1 VATLEFFCNRPTV
14 VALTEFGLDVSSIQA
29 SMTALQQ
36 AESATGVGQVVF
48 GLEGRGK
55 VRTIFQLLLDMETA
69 RVYLNLETGN
79 QLAVLAEER
88 IHMDLKVRIGTVT
101 NNLVSKETFLT
112 PSISILT
119 RNRWPVAQCTSS
131 KRVFLRLRMPLALI
145 TCAILCMCPV
155 VLKHLYR

>member
-14 VALTEFGLDVSSIQA
+14 VALTEFGLDISSIQA

-36 AESATGVGQVVF
+36 AESAIGVGQVVF

-88 IHMDLKVRIGTVT
+88 IHMDLKVRIGTIIV
-101 NNLVSKETFLT
+101 NLVSKGTFLT
-112 PSISILT
+112 PSISILS
-119 RNRWPVAQCTSS
+119 RIRWPVA
-131 KRVFLRLRMPLALI
+131 
-145 TCAILCMCPV
+145 
-155 VLKHLYR
+155 

>member
-1 VATLEFFCNRPTV
+1 MATLEFFCNRPTV
-14 VALTEFGLDVSSIQA
+14 VALTEFGLDISSIQA

-36 AESATGVGQVVF
+36 AASAIGVGQVVF

-88 IHMDLKVRIGTVT
+88 IHMDLKVRIGTIIV
-101 NNLVSKETFLT
+101 NLVSKGTFLT
-112 PSISILT
+112 PSISILS
-119 RNRWPVAQCTSS
+119 RIRWPVA
-131 KRVFLRLRMPLALI
+131 
-145 TCAILCMCPV
+145 
-155 VLKHLYR
+155 